1 MCGLKRATGLG
12 RSSGRAARRFSH
24 RAVLSFACVAGLSMS
39 AIAQEVA
46 PEQTMDVAG
55 RRAWLIV
62 PRVSLQETFTDN
74 ANLVAGNRQSD
85 WITDVAPGIRID
97 GRTKRLKLN
106 ADYSVHQFFY
116 AQGSRA
122 DQTQQSLNS
131 KGTLEAV
138 ENLLFVDMSGSIMQQ
153 SVSAFGTQS
162 ASAYSANSNSTETSI
177 YQVSPYVKGKFA
189 GYVDYEGR
197 YSRTTMS
204 SKAST
209 VPRSDSDVWSG
220 KLGGDTPLTALG
232 WSADADRQSTDY
244 QVGRSNESEHWRGFL
259 IYRVNPQ
266 LNVSVSGGQERN
278 NYVSTDLQSFNTHG
292 FGVDWRPTDRTQ
304 VSGFKEK
311 RFFGDGHTVTFSHR
325 MPQSSVKYTD
335 SRDVMVLPTQSGT
348 TFMTAFDQLFAIF
361 ATSIPDE
368 AARTVAINNVLA
380 ALQIAPNTFLPAS
393 LQMGQ
398 ASVQRRQELSYV
410 LLGAR
415 NSMTLSL
422 IRTRSEGLGTLVLD
436 GFDLS
441 RTTSYTQQGVNLGW
455 SHQLSGLSTLN
466 VVGSQSRYTS
476 GNDLNGQ
483 TTQKALSASV
493 STRLGAKTSG
503 SVLARRT
510 VFGGSGGLAVP
521 YTENAVSGSVSVEF

>member
-1 MCGLKRATGLG
+1 M
-12 RSSGRAARRFSH
+12 
-24 RAVLSFACVAGLSMS
+24 VLSFACVAGLSMP

-46 PEQTMDVAG
+46 PDVAPG
-55 RRAWLIV
+55 QPTEVAARPAWLIV

-74 ANLVAGNRQSD
+74 ANLVAGNRKSD

-131 KGTLEAV
+131 RGTLEAV

-162 ASAYSANSNSTETSI
+162 ASAYSANANSTETSI
-177 YQVSPYVKGKFA
+177 YQVSPYVKGRFA

-197 YSRTTMS
+197 YSRTTMT

-209 VPRSDSDVWSG
+209 VPRTDTEVWSG
-220 KLGGDTPLTALG
+220 KLGGDTSLTALG
-232 WSADADRQSTDY
+232 WSADADRQAIDY
-244 QVGRSNESEHWRGFL
+244 QGGRSNESEHWRGFL
-259 IYRVNPQ
+259 IYRLDPE

-278 NYVSTDLQSFNTHG
+278 NYVSSELESFNTHG
-292 FGVDWRPTDRTQ
+292 FGFDWRPTDRTQ
-304 VSGFKEK
+304 VSAFKEK
-311 RFFGDGHTVTFSHR
+311 RFFGDGHTVTLSHR
-325 MPQSSVKYTD
+325 MPQSSIKYTD

-348 TFMTAFDQLFAIF
+348 TFMSIFDLLFALN
-361 ATSIPDE
+361 ATTFPDE

-380 ALQIAPNTFLPAS
+380 ANGIAPNTFYLAS
-393 LQMGQ
+393 LQMAQ

-422 IRTRSEGLGTLVLD
+422 IRTRSEGLNTLVLA

-441 RTTSYTQQGVNLGW
+441 RTASYTQQGVNLGW

-466 VVGSQSRYTS
+466 VVGTQSRYTS
-476 GNDLNGQ
+476 GNDFNGQ
-483 TTQKALSASV
+483 TTQKALTASV
-493 STRLGAKTSG
+493 TTRLGAKTSG

-510 VFGGSGGLAVP
+510 EFGGSGGFAVP
-521 YTENAVSGSVSVEF
+521 YTENAVSGMVSIEF